1 MIICE
6 YGFDDEDSSNPGYSM
21 LEVDYY
27 AWIPSAMRKTIPNHR
42 LSLRKNLKTNEYEV
56 YRHFV
61 RAIQGMM
68 IFGGKFTPKVRTHVS
83 ARTQDE
89 MAFKGTLQGAVDFA
103 NSEWNKYHGR
113 PKYQRDDDRV
123 CIHKPPVLHWMC
135 RKFYGDDKDEVANKS
150 KA

>member
-6 YGFDDEDSSNPGYSM
+6 YGFEAEDSNNPGYSI

-27 AWIPSAMRKTIPNHR
+27 AWIPSAMRKTMPNHR

-61 RAIQGMM
+61 RAIQGML
-68 IFGGKFTPKVRTHVS
+68 ILGGKFTPKVRTHIS

-89 MAFKGTLQGAVDFA
+89 IAFKSKSLQDAVSFA
-103 NSEWNKYHGR
+103 NSKWNKYHATKDYKR
-113 PKYQRDDDRV
+113 MDDEV

-135 RKFYGDDKDEVANKS
+135 RKFYGDNKNDVAKKD
-150 KA
+150 